1 LAEAQRRTDE
11 RLAELAE
18 AQQRAD
24 VWLTELTAEVRALT
38 AQVAQLARQLAF
50 VSVALERLSER
61 AGRLDGWLL
70 EYEYRSKPDAFLG
83 ERLRP
88 PRAVAPG
95 DLVEQLEPCA
105 SAQDLRDWSKVDL
118 VVHGRA
124 ADRPDRPEVWP
135 VVERAVR
142 RAS

>member
-1 LAEAQRRTDE
+1 MRTPATLAHPALLIRYNLTEGVLALAVRDFDDLLRLLAEHPEWAA
-11 RLAELAE
+11 RL
-18 AQQRAD
+18 
-24 VWLTELTAEVRALT
+24 
-38 AQVAQLARQLAF
+38 
-50 VSVALERLSER
+50 R